1 MEILKYRYARPELK
15 IGGRNDNQGVIING
29 NVIASAG

>member
-1 MEILKYRYARPELK
+1 MLARPELK
-15 IGGRNDNQGVIING
+15 NGGRNDNQGVIING